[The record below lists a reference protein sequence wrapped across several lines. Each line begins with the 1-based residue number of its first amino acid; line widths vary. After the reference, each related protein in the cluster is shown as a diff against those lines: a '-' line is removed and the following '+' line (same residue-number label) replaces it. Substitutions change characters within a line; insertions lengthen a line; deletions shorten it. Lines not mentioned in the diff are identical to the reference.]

1 MEPLVGIIVLNYKN
15 VDDTEECIGSL
26 KKIDYKNYFIVI
38 VDNNSQDGSFEK
50 LSKLYPELTVLEI
63 GENRGYAAGN
73 NFGIKQ
79 ALQKGADYI
88 CILNNDVVVEP
99 NFLGK
104 LVSYM
109 EQNPKVGITGANIC
123 EYYNKEVVQSTGFVI
138 NYHTARTPGINK
150 GKKQK
155 NIINKAPLPCDAVC
169 GACML
174 IRKEVISKVGLIPEI
189 YFLFYEETE
198 WCVRTKK
205 AGFEIVS
212 IMDAIVYHKGS
223 ATIKKTKGL
232 SDYYMQRNSV
242 LFERRNASILQNII
256 FFMFIT
262 ARGVYHILRG
272 DKLSDYVNV
281 KALKDGYLMP
291 AKD

>member
-1 MEPLVGIIVLNYKN
+1 MEPLVGIIVLNYYKN

-138 NYHTARTPGINK
+138 NSNFAH
-150 GKKQK
+150 GKH
-155 NIINKAPLPCDAVC
+155 PVC
-169 GACML
+169 L
-174 IRKEVISKVGLIPEI
+174 DK
-189 YFLFYEETE
+189 
-198 WCVRTKK
+198 
-205 AGFEIVS
+205 
-212 IMDAIVYHKGS
+212 S
-223 ATIKKTKGL
+223 A
-232 SDYYMQRNSV
+232 
-242 LFERRNASILQNII
+242 
-256 FFMFIT
+256 
-262 ARGVYHILRG
+262 
-272 DKLSDYVNV
+272 
-281 KALKDGYLMP
+281 
-291 AKD
+291 

>member
-138 NYHTARTPGINK
+138 NYHTARTPGISK

-223 ATIKKTKGL
+223 ATVKKTKGL
-232 SDYYMQRNSV
+232 SNYYMQRNSV

-262 ARGVYHILRG
+262 ARGIYHILHG
-272 DKLSDYVNV
+272 DKLSDYENV
-281 KALKDGYLMP
+281 KALKDGYLMS